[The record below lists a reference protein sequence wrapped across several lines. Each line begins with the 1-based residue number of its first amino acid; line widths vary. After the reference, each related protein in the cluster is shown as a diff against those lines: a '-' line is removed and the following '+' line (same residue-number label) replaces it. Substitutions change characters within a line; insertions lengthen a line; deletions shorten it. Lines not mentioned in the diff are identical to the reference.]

1 MRRTAWLMIW
11 AAITAAASTTTATAA
26 DDLVAIRP
34 GVLCVSA
41 AALASLTLPDGDSR
55 THVPSPRPQDLA
67 TARRGGCSDVVLGH
81 LVRVRTAHHNSSV
94 VTGPGSSDPLVV
106 ANIDF
111 QPLSDPLPPA
121 RDGLVRT
128 QHVVVS
134 AADGSALDVL
144 EDARITPD
152 LRRMMW
158 GVAEDPG
165 FVLDQHDQRL
175 AGFKA
180 RPLRPARLLLV
191 DAQGGVLQVRQ
202 LTELQ
207 AIVWP
212 APLHGL
218 PAPGFMLTV
227 DDSIG
232 MGSYAGRVTTLL
244 LPSLH
249 GLDPETA
256 ASADGAR
263 TPIELGDT
271 LKTGWTIVPSAGGAT
286 EIELVACRP
295 TGGAPDF
302 VTTYSTYRLAGDGWR
317 VASRRLDGIWD
328 DDTFPSRA
336 AFP

>member
-1 MRRTAWLMIW
+1 MRPIAWLLIW
-11 AAITAAASTTTATAA
+11 AAPAIAASLPAVA
-26 DDLVAIRP
+26 DDLVAVRP
-34 GVLCVSA
+34 GVLCASA
-41 AALASLTLPDGDSR
+41 AALASLTLPGGDSR

-67 TARRGGCSDVVLGH
+67 TARRGGCNDVVLGH
-81 LVRVRTAHHNSSV
+81 LVEVRAAHRNSSV
-94 VTGPGSSDPLVV
+94 VTSPGSSDPLFAPNV
-106 ANIDF
+106 DF
-111 QPLSDPLPPA
+111 QPLADVPSPPA
-121 RDGLVRT
+121 WDGFVRT
-128 QHVVVS
+128 QHVATG
-134 AADGSALDVL
+134 AADGSALVVL
-144 EDARITPD
+144 EDARLTPD

-158 GVAEDPG
+158 GVAEDPE

-175 AGFKA
+175 AGFKT

-202 LTELQ
+202 LMELQ

-212 APLHGL
+212 APLLGL

-271 LKTGWTIVPSAGGAT
+271 LKTSWTIVPSGGGAGA
-286 EIELVACRP
+286 IELVACRP
-295 TGGAPDF
+295 TGSAADF

-317 VASRRLDGIWD
+317 VASRRQDGIWE